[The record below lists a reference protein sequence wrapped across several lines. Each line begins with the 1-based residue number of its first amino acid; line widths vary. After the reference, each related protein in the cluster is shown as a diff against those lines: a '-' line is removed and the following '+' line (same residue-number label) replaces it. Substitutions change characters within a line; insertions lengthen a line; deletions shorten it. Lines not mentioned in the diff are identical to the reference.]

1 MNSQKQNVFVTNSVL
16 HKVLPGLCWQI
27 NQSPWKTERRKNID
41 GFRIDGFLIIW
52 MTSWYKCVFEVE
64 RTYLVPVQRKCDM
77 FGVEDKRK
85 QLMNFG
91 LENII
96 IIWNTREN
104 GYQLWGEKK
113 WKKRNSFFF
122 EKWYALNTCK
132 DAHSSKKLQFF
143 ALQHRFLFILT
154 CHKIPKVV

>member
-41 GFRIDGFLIIW
+41 GFRVDGFLIIW

-96 IIWNTREN
+96 IIWNTRVN
-104 GYQLWGEKK
+104 GYQLWGKKK
-113 WKKRNSFFF
+113 WKKTKVSILKSDMRSTPVKTPIPRKSCNFSHYNIAF
-122 EKWYALNTCK
+122 C
-132 DAHSSKKLQFF
+132 
-143 ALQHRFLFILT
+143 LF
-154 CHKIPKVV
+154 